1 MVRRCQKS
9 EMEVLHTYTKAQDVV
24 LVKKRDELFLVE
36 GCFPI
41 WNCFSE
47 GKVYHGFQREETT
60 CFLAQGT
67 FWSSM

>member
-1 MVRRCQKS
+1 MVRRCKKS
-9 EMEVLHTYTKAQDVV
+9 EIEVFYTYTKAQDVFWG
-24 LVKKRDELFLVE
+24 REE
-36 GCFPI
+36 MSCFPI

-47 GKVYHGFQREETT
+47 GGRNKHHIYHGFQRQETT